1 MILVT
6 GATGT
11 VGTELVKAL
20 TSRGEHVRVMVRDPD
35 KATSTLG
42 RGVEVVQGDFGNP
55 ETFDAALRDVEKVFL
70 LSPPSP
76 QMGEQHGKFVESAK
90 QAGVQRI
97 VRLSFLPADPNSP
110 LAMGRWHGEGDQH
123 VIDSGIA
130 HTILRPAYFMQNQL
144 MAAGTIASQGAI
156 YGMLGDG
163 KVGHIDTRDV
173 AEVAATILTGEGHE
187 GKIYPLTGPESLSM
201 TEVAARLSAALGREV
216 KYVNV
221 APDQVKA
228 AIIGMG
234 APEFMADGLVEL
246 YMMISQG
253 MADMLVGTF
262 KEITGHDPRGFGQ
275 FAHDFAS
282 AFEGASA

>member
-1 MILVT
+1 MIVVT

-11 VGTELVKAL
+11 VGTDLVKAL
-20 TSRGEHVRVMVRDPD
+20 TSRGEQVRLMVRDPG
-35 KATSTLG
+35 KAAATLG
-42 RGVEVVQGDFGNP
+42 HGVEIVQGDFGNP
-55 ETFDAALRDVEKVFL
+55 QTFDAALKDADKVFL

-76 QMGEQHGKFVESAK
+76 QMGEQHGKFVQSAK
-90 QAGVQRI
+90 QAGVQHI
-97 VRLSFLPADPNSP
+97 VRLSILPADPNSP
-110 LAMGRWHGEGDQH
+110 VAMGRWHGEADQH
-123 VIDSGIA
+123 VIDSGLSY
-130 HTILRPAYFMQNQL
+130 TLLRPAYFMQNQL
-144 MAAGTIASQGAI
+144 MSAGTIASQGAI

-173 AEVAATILTGEGHE
+173 AEVAATVLTGEGHD
-187 GKIYPLTGPESLSM
+187 GNIYPLTGPESLSM
-201 TEVAARLSAALGREV
+201 TEVAGRLSAALGKEV

-234 APEFMADGLVEL
+234 APAFMADGLLEL

-253 MADMLVGTF
+253 MADMVVGTF
-262 KEITGHDPRGFGQ
+262 KAITGHNPRGFGE

-282 AFEGASA
+282 AFEGTGR

>member
-11 VGTELVKAL
+11 VGTDLVKAL
-20 TSRGEHVRVMVRDPD
+20 TSRGEHVRAMVRDSE
-35 KATSTLG
+35 KAVSTLG
-42 RGVEVVQGDFGNP
+42 HGVEIVEGDFGNP
-55 ETFDAALRDVEKVFL
+55 ETFDAALRDVDKVFL

-76 QMGEQHGKFVESAK
+76 QTGEQHGKFVESAK
-90 QAGVQRI
+90 RAGVQHI
-97 VRLSFLPADPNSP
+97 VRLSVLPADPNSP
-110 LAMGRWHGEGDQH
+110 IAIGRWHGEADQH
-123 VIDSGIA
+123 VVDSGIA
-130 HTILRPAYFMQNQL
+130 YTLLRPAYFMQNQL
-144 MAAGTIASQGAI
+144 MSAGTIASQGAI

-173 AEVAATILTGEGHE
+173 AEVAAVVLTGEGHE
-187 GKIYPLTGPESLSM
+187 GKVYPLTGPESLSM
-201 TEVAARLSAALGREV
+201 TEVAARLSAALGKEV

-228 AIIGMG
+228 AIMGMG

-253 MADMLVGTF
+253 MADMVVGTF
-262 KEITGHDPRGFGQ
+262 KDITGHDPRGFGQ
-275 FAHDFAS
+275 FANDFAS
-282 AFEGASA
+282 AFEGTSA